1 MSSIRNIMKS
11 FYHENSIGKL
21 LLSPLIY
28 YRNYIMSDKTYILK
42 RFKRVMGYNLDLN
55 NPRTLNEKI
64 QWLKLYHNTPLHTQ
78 CADKYAV
85 RDYVKNKI
93 GEKYLVPLYLST
105 TDPKE
110 ITPERLPEFPFI
122 IKTNHDSSGGII
134 VKDKTKIN
142 WIEIQQSL
150 SRRLKKNY
158 YHHSK
163 EKQYKD
169 IKPRII
175 VEKLLIDK
183 VGNIPNDYKIHC
195 FNGDPKIIQVDS
207 DRFSNH
213 KRNLY
218 NANWELLPFTW
229 SIWKNNKPVWDNGT
243 TIPKPESLST
253 LIDLAKTL
261 SKDFYYSRI
270 DFYVVDKEIYFGEI
284 TFHHGGGTE
293 IIFPKKW
300 DSFYGDGLQIPI
312 NQG

>member
-1 MSSIRNIMKS
+1 MKS
-11 FYHENSIGKL
+11 FYHENPIGKL
-21 LLSPLIY
+21 LLSPFIY

-55 NPRTLNEKI
+55 NPKTLNEKI

-150 SRRLKKNY
+150 GRRLKKNY

-195 FNGDPKIIQVDS
+195 FNGNPKIIQVDS

-218 NANWELLPFTW
+218 NVNWELLPFTW
-229 SIWKNNKPVWDNGT
+229 SIWENNEPVWENGT
-243 TIPKPESLST
+243 TIQKPESLST
-253 LIDLAKTL
+253 LIDLAKIL
-261 SKDFYYSRI
+261 STDFYYSRI